1 LNNDQLGVFFGL
13 LGLIFVLLPH
23 WLDPVILWR
32 ERIEGWEERPDSPRR
47 QVYVAIA
54 TLIAIIFSA
63 LGALAYGWWLH
74 LGLGA
79 H

>member
-1 LNNDQLGVFFGL
+1 MTNDQWGVFFGL

-47 QVYVAIA
+47 RFYVTIA
-54 TLIAIIFSA
+54 TLIAIVFAA
-63 LGALAYGWWLH
+63 LGALAYGAWIR
-74 LGLGA
+74 LGLR
-79 H
+79 